1 MKKDNI
7 LFGIIGLLVGLIVGF
22 IATNQLNRIENNQVK
37 PVTTAANTLPTSQ
50 PSNTKAA
57 LPAVAESIEAADKN
71 PEDFLAQ
78 LKAGEMFARIN
89 NFPKAIEYFERAN
102 KIRPDDYRTLVLL
115 GNATYDSKDWEK
127 SASWYEKA
135 LFMKPDDVD
144 VRTDFGVTFVNRQT
158 PDYQRAIKE
167 FLTSLK
173 TNPNHDPTLFNLA
186 VAYRSIGDK
195 IAFDET
201 KSKIKD
207 VELLKKLDASQNQA
221 IQ

>member
-7 LFGIIGLLVGLIVGF
+7 LFGIIGLLIGLIIGF
-22 IATNQLNRIENNQVK
+22 IATNQLNRLENNQIK
-37 PVTTAANTLPTSQ
+37 PNTTAANTQPNSQ
-50 PSNTKAA
+50 QGNTKAA
-57 LPAVAESIEAADKN
+57 LPAVAESIEVADKN
-71 PEDFLAQ
+71 TEDFSAQ
-78 LKAGEMFARIN
+78 LKAGEMFGRIN

-102 KIRPDDYRTLVLL
+102 KLRPEDFRTLVLL

-127 SASWYEKA
+127 SAFWYEKA
-135 LFMKPDDVD
+135 LVLKPDDID

-173 TNPNHDPTLFNLA
+173 TNPNHEPTLFNLS
-186 VAYRSIGDK
+186 VAYRNIGDK

-207 VELLKKLDASQNQA
+207 VELLKKLDASQNQPT
-221 IQ
+221 Q